1 MISIDMAENVP
12 SSIHDGDAD
21 SGVVSAQPPIS
32 PNGSPTQPESSP
44 IGSSQLVPANGQ
56 LNGVLVFNEPERPN
70 YSDDNEVTTGV
81 PVLEIQRPPSPNQNG
96 AHFSI
101 GPLFPAASQE
111 ESGDSQQSSGLLL
124 LQEAQ
129 KVIGKETREQ
139 KAKLVSTEAKL
150 KRTESQLQETKEKL
164 ANAEAKTV
172 EVERK
177 LSEMTKKKDEAEQKL
192 AEVEAKRDE
201 ELQQYNSELSLYRD
215 RLAHLEQKNET
226 QRTEYEKKIKKLKAE
241 MKEKT
246 QSYDKHVLELTKE
259 KCDLTVQVANM
270 KTEEQSLKRQIA
282 ELQRDMERQAR
293 VNVCEKFDKYKSN
306 SESELAKKDAEIQRL
321 QRLVSKAS
329 IDSTDSSQ
337 EMEKYSFKF
346 SKKN

>member
-1 MISIDMAENVP
+1 MAEKVP

-56 LNGVLVFNEPERPN
+56 LNGVLVFNEPDEPERPN
-70 YSDDNEVTTGV
+70 YSDDNEGTTGV
-81 PVLEIQRPPSPNQNG
+81 PVLETQRPPSPNQNG

-139 KAKLVSTEAKL
+139 KAKLISTEAKL

-201 ELQQYNSELSLYRD
+201 ELQQYNSELSSYKD

-241 MKEKT
+241 MKKKT
-246 QSYDKHVLELTKE
+246 QSYDKHILELTNK
-259 KCDLTVQVANM
+259 KCDLTVKVANM

-282 ELQRDMERQAR
+282 ELQRDMERQAK
-293 VNVCEKFDKYKSN
+293 VNVCEKFDEYKSN
-306 SESELAKKDAEIQRL
+306 SESELAKKDAEIHWL
-321 QRLVSKAS
+321 LTGNGK
-329 IDSTDSSQ
+329 ILI
-337 EMEKYSFKF
+337 
-346 SKKN
+346 